1 MISLIIHIKMKKF
14 LITAVFTWFLSS
26 FYGQDYSLYYKYMD
40 SIQYYKVH
48 QNNTK
53 VFELYKTCFKQFKG
67 FHDDYDAAI
76 CYTYNTKNKIDDS
89 LFIQAFHAGSSFFML
104 YMDSHDFVP
113 FSIVKT
119 YRLYRKHKTK
129 KSNSIFPILRMIY
142 KDQKYRKKDIN
153 WRKKN
158 NIDSINAQ
166 KLIYWAKNEPER
178 FNRFKS
184 GIAAQNLLGVII
196 FHDGW
201 RYLHPIQK
209 ELMDFTRKGWL
220 NRDVMAYLIER
231 TGMDQQYF
239 KIQKDSLVA
248 IQDTSHFYCEGKKL
262 IYSNINCFFT
272 GVDKQENIRYFAPT
286 NPIISSLEMEELRR
300 FLMLPSTDLLY
311 KMNPTYKRLSIDEYC
326 EYRKKYF

>member
-1 MISLIIHIKMKKF
+1 MKHLLASILLFCISQE
-14 LITAVFTWFLSS
+14 TYS
-26 FYGQDYSLYYKYMD
+26 QDYSLYYNYMD

-53 VFELYKTCFKQFKG
+53 VFELYKTCFNQFKG
-67 FHDDYDAAI
+67 FHDDYDKAI
-76 CYTYNTKNKIDDS
+76 CYTYTTKNKIDDS
-89 LFIQAFHAGSSFFML
+89 LFIQAFQAGSSFFML
-104 YMDSHDFVP
+104 YMDSHNFVP

-129 KSNSIFPILRMIY
+129 KSNSMFPILRMIY
-142 KDQKYRKKDIN
+142 KDHKYRKKDIN

-184 GIAAQNLLGVII
+184 GIAAQNILGVII

-209 ELMDFTRKGWL
+209 ELMEFTRKGWL

-248 IQDTSHFYCEGKKL
+248 NQDTSHFYCEGKKL

-272 GVDKQENIRYFAPT
+272 GVDKQENIRYFAPI

-300 FLMLPSTDLLY
+300 FLMLPSTDFLY
-311 KMNPTYKRLSIDEYC
+311 KMNPTYKRISIEEFCNY
-326 EYRKKYF
+326 YKKAL

>member
-1 MISLIIHIKMKKF
+1 
-14 LITAVFTWFLSS
+14 
-26 FYGQDYSLYYKYMD
+26 
-40 SIQYYKVH
+40 
-48 QNNTK
+48 
-53 VFELYKTCFKQFKG
+53 
-67 FHDDYDAAI
+67 
-76 CYTYNTKNKIDDS
+76 
-89 LFIQAFHAGSSFFML
+89 
-104 YMDSHDFVP
+104 
-113 FSIVKT
+113 
-119 YRLYRKHKTK
+119 
-129 KSNSIFPILRMIY
+129 MIY

-220 NRDVMAYLIER
+220 NRDVMVYLIER
-231 TGMDQQYF
+231 IGKDQQYF
-239 KIQKDSLVA
+239 KVQKDSLIT
-248 IQDTSHFYCEGKKL
+248 IQDTSYFYCEGKKH
-262 IYSNINCFFT
+262 IYSNINCFFMD
-272 GVDKQENIRYFAPT
+272 VDKQENIRYFTPT

-300 FLMLPSTDLLY
+300 FLLLPSTDLLY
-311 KMNPTYKRLSIDEYC
+311 QMNPNYKHVTLDEYC
-326 EYRKKYF
+326 EYRKKYYMNLKLQVK